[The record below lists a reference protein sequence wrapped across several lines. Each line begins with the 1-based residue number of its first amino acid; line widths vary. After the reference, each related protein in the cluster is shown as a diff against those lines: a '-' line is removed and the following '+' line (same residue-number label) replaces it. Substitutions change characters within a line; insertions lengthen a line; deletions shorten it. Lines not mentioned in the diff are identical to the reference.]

1 MKVSDNK
8 RIARNTLFLYV
19 RMVVVMGVTL
29 FTSRVI
35 LEALGVEDF
44 GIYNLVGGVSTSLV
58 FFSMTLSTTAQRF
71 MNYELARER
80 GNWVKIF
87 NISFLIFTILSAV
100 TLVLGVTVGR
110 WFVATRL
117 VIPEAQMGAAIQVL
131 YATTLGLVL
140 TFLFSAYEAVLIT
153 HENMKIYAWLGLI
166 DAFGK
171 LAISYLLY
179 LFAARLVVYAWLLF
193 VVLLLPKLV
202 IVGYCHRRY
211 KELSLRR
218 VWDWATVRE
227 MFGFAGWNLFNA
239 LVWLVNDQG
248 VTFMLNIF
256 FGPVVNAARAV
267 AVQVNNAVNN
277 FSLNFLTA
285 FRPQIVKRY
294 AAREYTSMIELTLAS
309 SRYSVYLLWLISLPL
324 ILRARFVLSLWLVDV
339 PAYSVSFIQGIFFF
353 TAVNAFCN
361 SYFAA
366 VTATGH
372 MRRTCLWG
380 NMLYLTAFP
389 AIYAALRLGADTG
402 VVYPILAGSRALYVG
417 VTVVSLRR
425 YVPLKL
431 SDFFHSALLPT
442 VAVVVCSFGACAMAN
457 MLFPN
462 TFLGLVGNTAVCIA
476 MTAAII
482 YTVGITPEERTALR
496 NKAAGLI
503 SKVRRA

>member
-1 MKVSDNK
+1 MIVSDNK
-8 RIARNTLFLYV
+8 RIARNTLFLYF

-44 GIYNLVGGVSTSLV
+44 GIYNLVGGVSSSLV
-58 FFSMTLSTTAQRF
+58 FFSSTLSTTAQRF

-87 NISFLIFTILSAV
+87 NLSFLIFTILSV
-100 TLVLGVTVGR
+100 LTLILGITVGR
-110 WFVATRL
+110 WFVTTRL
-117 VIPEAQMGAAIQVL
+117 VIPEAQMGAALQVL

-153 HENMKIYAWLGLI
+153 HENMKIYAWLGLV

-179 LFAARLVVYAWLLF
+179 LFAARLIVYAWLLF
-193 VVLLLPKLV
+193 AVLLLPKLV

-211 KELSLRR
+211 KELSLKR
-218 VWDWATVRE
+218 VWEWDTIRE

-267 AVQVNNAVNN
+267 AVQVNNAVFN

-294 AAREYTSMIELTLAS
+294 AAKEYTSMVELVLAS
-309 SRYSVYLLWLISLPL
+309 SRYSVYLLWLISLP
-324 ILRARFVLSLWLVDV
+324 IVLRARFVLSLWLVDV
-339 PAYSVSFIQGIFFF
+339 PAYSVSFIQGIFYFA
-353 TAVNAFCN
+353 AVNAFSL

-372 MRRTCLWG
+372 MRHTCLWG
-380 NMLYLTAFP
+380 NILYLTAFP
-389 AIYAALRLGADTG
+389 AIYIALKLGADTG
-402 VVYPILAGSRALYVG
+402 AVYPILAVTRVLYVG

-431 SDFFHSALLPT
+431 SEVFHSALLPT
-442 VAVVVCSFGACAMAN
+442 VAVVVCSFGACAMIN

-476 MTAAII
+476 TTSTII
-482 YTVGITPEERTALR
+482 YTVGITPRERSALHK
-496 NKAAGLI
+496 KATTLLQ
-503 SKVRRA
+503 KLRR